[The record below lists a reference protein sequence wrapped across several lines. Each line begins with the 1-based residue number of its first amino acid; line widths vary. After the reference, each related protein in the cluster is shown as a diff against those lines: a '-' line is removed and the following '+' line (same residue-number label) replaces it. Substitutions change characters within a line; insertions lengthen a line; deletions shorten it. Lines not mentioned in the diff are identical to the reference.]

1 MGNAAIQKLNFEDMK
16 SVLQNRDK
24 YVIINTLPAD
34 EQDCLIAYTTHSR
47 QEEEIINA
55 MLNERKKYPM
65 GPPPMGAKTI
75 VCYGRNANDEKA
87 YKKAEQLVK
96 LGFSRVYFYP
106 AGLFEWMLLQD
117 IYGADEFPTT
127 RLERDI
133 IKFRPP
139 SALF

>member
-1 MGNAAIQKLNFEDMK
+1 MGNAAIKKLNFEDMK
-16 SVLQNRDK
+16 TILQNRDK

-34 EQDCLIAYTTHSR
+34 EQDCLIVNTTLSKN
-47 QEEEIINA
+47 EEEIING
-55 MLNERKKYPM
+55 MLNERKRNPM
-65 GPPPMGAKTI
+65 APPTGGKI
-75 VCYGRNANDEKA
+75 LVCYGRNANDEKA
-87 YKKAEQLVK
+87 YKKVEQLVK
-96 LGFSRVYFYP
+96 LGFAPVFFYP